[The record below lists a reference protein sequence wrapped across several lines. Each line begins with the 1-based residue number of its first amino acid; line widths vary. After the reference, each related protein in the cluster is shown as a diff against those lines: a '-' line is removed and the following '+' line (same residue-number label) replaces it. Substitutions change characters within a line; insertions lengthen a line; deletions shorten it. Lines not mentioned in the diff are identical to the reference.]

1 MQNKMAAMRKV
12 DREWVRCQAKRGI
25 IRSTSA
31 GRSNWRCGA
40 TSTQVE
46 RPTCRRR
53 AAQDVQRSDVS
64 IRRNRP
70 PPTNSPGATTGPI
83 ADDRGEVTMASK
95 IIFAC
100 VLVSTLSFLA
110 VLGSAEDAPP
120 PALHQTPWPIYHERQ
135 HQPTQ
140 DELKTQH
147 QQDVTPD
154 QAGDIDRLYD
164 QLLSNS
170 DKLLKQHPALVR

>member
-1 MQNKMAAMRKV
+1 MGSKV
-12 DREWVRCQAKRGI
+12 
-25 IRSTSA
+25 
-31 GRSNWRCGA
+31 
-40 TSTQVE
+40 
-46 RPTCRRR
+46 
-53 AAQDVQRSDVS
+53 
-64 IRRNRP
+64 
-70 PPTNSPGATTGPI
+70 
-83 ADDRGEVTMASK
+83 
-95 IIFAC
+95 IFAC

-110 VLGSAEDAPP
+110 VLGSAEAAPPP
-120 PALHQTPWPIYHERQ
+120 PALHQTPWPIYHGRQ

-154 QAGDIDRLYD
+154 QAGDIDPLYN